1 MLFCSNT
8 LRAQQNIEVKA
19 ENTPLNT
26 VLTLLRDQ
34 YQLKISFNDDL
45 LANYPIN
52 INQSFQNPK
61 QAISFLITGLP
72 LKLTQKNS
80 VYIISK
86 GTDALLFAG
95 KVQDALSKETLPYA
109 SILINGN
116 PIMTDQMGNFS
127 FKATADSANNFK
139 ISYLGYLKVDTN
151 FYASNNIV
159 INLKQSVININE
171 VVFSDSTITENYT
184 NFSNGNIKLN
194 KSVGNNLPGSNDNAI
209 YNILRLQPGILAA
222 GEQTND
228 LIIWGSY
235 KGQTKVSFDG
245 FTVFGLKN
253 FNDNIGAINPLIT
266 KDLTIKKGGYGVE
279 QGDRIGGL
287 VNITGINGNTEKPN
301 FTLTANNL
309 TLNGMVSTPLF
320 KNTSLVIAGRQ
331 TYYNLYN
338 NFTRPIPPNN
348 DGRLRNIVDV
358 SITPDYFFRDFNLKF
373 SGKSN
378 QNDNYYISLFS
389 AQDDFSSSFSTIK
402 DKLNVNG
409 KTSENNNQYGASAYY
424 SKITKNGSILTLQA
438 NTSGL
443 DIINNQNI
451 LLSQRNNGQLV
462 NQISNIIN
470 NQITETSIQ
479 TTLKLPTTKSG
490 NTLLGV
496 GFINNQTTFRKDS
509 LIVNRIN
516 QEQFKDRL
524 YFFTEQNYF
533 ISTEVKFTPG
543 IRTDFDTQLQKIYFQ
558 PRLAISYQITNPF
571 KVSASWGVY
580 NQFIAYNGVRDEQGN
595 FTYQWTVS
603 NGQSIPVYKA
613 IHYVFGTQYEK
624 NRFWFNTN
632 LFYKTSSNITR
643 FLQTTQNRTTVTGNG
658 RSYGLDLLIKK
669 EIKENNAWI
678 GYTLGKTEEQFPLKG
693 RPNIL
698 GNYTRAPQD
707 QRHEIKFAGTK
718 KIASFY
724 ISANY
729 IYGSGFPSFNPLDVT
744 NNNLITYNRFDTAV
758 TYRFKSKKYT
768 LETGVSIL
776 NLFDTDNLKTGNL
789 NRIPIEQLNSLSV
802 YSQAVPF
809 TPTLFL
815 KVAL

>member
-1 MLFCSNT
+1 MLFCSNS
-8 LRAQQNIEVKA
+8 LRAQQNIVVKA
-19 ENTPLNT
+19 ANTPLNT
-26 VLTLLRDQ
+26 VLTSLRDQ

-45 LANYPIN
+45 LANYPIT
-52 INQSFQNPK
+52 INQNFQNPK
-61 QAISFLITGLP
+61 QAISFLIAGLP
-72 LKLTQKNS
+72 LKLTPKNS

-86 GTDALLFAG
+86 TTDAVLFAG
-95 KVQDALSKETLPYA
+95 KVQDAISKETLPYA

-116 PIMTDQMGNFS
+116 PILTDQMGNFS
-127 FKATADSANNFK
+127 FKAAADTANNFK

-159 INLKQSVININE
+159 INLRQSIINIDE
-171 VVFSDSTITENYT
+171 VVFSDSTLTENDT

-222 GEQTND
+222 GEQSND

-287 VNITGINGNTEKPN
+287 VNITGINGNMEKPN

-320 KNTSLVIAGRQ
+320 KNTSLVIAARQ

-338 NFTRPIPPNN
+338 NFTNPTPPNN
-348 DGRLRNIVDV
+348 NSRLRSIVDLSV
-358 SITPDYFFRDFNLKF
+358 TPDYFFRDLNLKF

-378 QNDNYYISLFS
+378 QNDNYYISLFT
-389 AQDDFSSSFSTIK
+389 AKDDFSSSFSTIK
-402 DKLNVNG
+402 DKLNVSG
-409 KTSENNNQYGASAYY
+409 KTSEDNSQYGASAYY
-424 SKITKNGSILTLQA
+424 SKIIKNGSILSVQA

-443 DIINNQNI
+443 DIINNQNT
-451 LLSQRNNGQLV
+451 LLSQINNGQLV
-462 NQISNIIN
+462 NQISNITN
-470 NQITETSIQ
+470 NQISESSIQ

-490 NTLLGV
+490 SNLLGV
-496 GFINNQTTFRKDS
+496 GFINNQTSFKKDS
-509 LIVNRIN
+509 LNVNKIN
-516 QEQFKDRL
+516 QKQFKDRL

-533 ISTEVKFTPG
+533 INSKVKITPG
-543 IRTDFDTQLQKIYFQ
+543 IRTDFDIQLQKIYLQ

-571 KVSASWGVY
+571 KISASWGLY
-580 NQFIAYNGVRDEQGN
+580 NQFIAYNGVRDDQGN

-603 NGQSIPVYKA
+603 NEKTIPVYKA
-613 IHYVFGTQYEK
+613 QHFVIGTQLEQ
-624 NRFWFNTN
+624 NRFWLNTN
-632 LFYKTSSNITR
+632 LFYKASNNITR
-643 FLQTTQNRTTVTGNG
+643 FLQTNQNRTPITGNG
-658 RSYGLDLLIKK
+658 RSYGIDLLIKK
-669 EIKENNAWI
+669 EIKENSAWI
-678 GYTLGKTEEQFPLKG
+678 GYTLSKAEEQFPIKG
-693 RPNIL
+693 KPNIL
-698 GNYTRAPQD
+698 GAYTRAPQD

-718 KIASFY
+718 KIASFFL
-724 ISANY
+724 SANY
-729 IYGSGFPSFNPLDVT
+729 IYGSGFPSFNPLDAT
-744 NNNLITYNRFDTAV
+744 NNNLITYNRFDTAI
-758 TYRFKSKKYT
+758 TYKFKSKKYG
-768 LETGVSIL
+768 LETGLSIL

-789 NRIPIEQLNSLSV
+789 NRIPTEQLNSLSV